1 MATVALTADTFD
13 SAVTDNDIVLL
24 DFWAE
29 WCGPCRTFGPI
40 YESVSDRH
48 PDIVFGK
55 VDTEAEQEL
64 AAQFRIM
71 SIPTLMILREKVVLF
86 SQPGVLPAE
95 ALDDLIG
102 QVRALDMDAVRREIE
117 SDHQHEHDEQQSHT
131 A

>member
-1 MATVALTADTFD
+1 MATVALTADTFE
-13 SAVTDNDIVLL
+13 SAVADNEIVLL

-40 YESVSDRH
+40 YEQVSEKH

-55 VDTEAEQEL
+55 VDTEAEQQL

-71 SIPTLMILREKVVLF
+71 SIPTLMIVRDKVVLF

-95 ALDDLIG
+95 ALEDLIG
-102 QVRALDMDAVRREIE
+102 QVRALDMDDVRRAIAEE
-117 SDHQHEHDEQQSHT
+117 HAHDEEPAS
-131 A
+131 AG

>member
-1 MATVALTADTFD
+1 MATVALTADTFNEVV
-13 SAVTDNDIVLL
+13 SENDIVLL

-40 YESVSDRH
+40 FEQVSEKH

-55 VDTEAEQEL
+55 IDTETEQQL

-86 SQPGVLPAE
+86 AQPGVLPAE
-95 ALDDLIG
+95 GLENLIE
-102 QVRALDMDAVRREIE
+102 QVRALDMDEVRKAVAEE
-117 SDHQHEHDEQQSHT
+117 ASSS